1 MWRLKTALSRL
12 SYSKEDESTTESKH
26 ERSKSLPSPPSSFQS
41 SAPAASRPSTATT
54 SSRPVSASAA
64 STVLRTPELIEMILM
79 HLSMQELLPIQ
90 RTSHAVRD
98 IILSSALLKR
108 KLFLAPALAE
118 STDQETDNPFLKN
131 FFPTLGTYLLTGNP
145 KWRPKFIKALSED
158 EMERIGEEFWECETA
173 SWKGM
178 FLTQPPVK
186 EMTLYA
192 GLEEG
197 KGGGSVKDLVNAQVS
212 IKAKDGVTM
221 GMVVDASVKAR
232 RKARC
237 GDVRRNDSG
246 YASLKI
252 DEVGGDDVVA
262 KVQHDEISVAV
273 VEIDPMDG
281 FEIEE

>member
-1 MWRLKTALSRL
+1 M
-12 SYSKEDESTTESKH
+12 
-26 ERSKSLPSPPSSFQS
+26 S
-41 SAPAASRPSTATT
+41 SAS
-54 SSRPVSASAA
+54 
-64 STVLRTPELIEMILM
+64 
-79 HLSMQELLPIQ
+79 
-90 RTSHAVRD
+90 
-98 IILSSALLKR
+98 LKR
-108 KLFLAPALAE
+108 KLFLAPALVE
-118 STDQETDNPFLKN
+118 SADQETDNPYLKN

-173 SWKGM
+173 SWKDM
-178 FLTQPPVK
+178 YLTQPPVK

-192 GLEEG
+192 GFEEG

-221 GMVVDASVKAR
+221 GMVVDASIKAR

-246 YASLKI
+246 YASL
-252 DEVGGDDVVA
+252 DVGEVRRGSTV

-273 VEIDPMDG
+273 VEIDPLDG
-281 FEIEE
+281 FENEA